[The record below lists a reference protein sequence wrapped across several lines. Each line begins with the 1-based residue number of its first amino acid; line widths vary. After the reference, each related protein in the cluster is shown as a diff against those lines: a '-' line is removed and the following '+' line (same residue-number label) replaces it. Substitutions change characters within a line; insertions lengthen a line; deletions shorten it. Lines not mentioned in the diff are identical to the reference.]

1 MDSKKRAPS
10 KETFDHTCLWWNDG
24 TFLEIPSEWNTV
36 IRKKGSHWGAAATQ
50 SFLLSRYI
58 HTSQRRL

>member
-10 KETFDHTCLWWNDG
+10 QEAFDNSSLRWNDG
-24 TFLEIPSEWNTV
+24 TFLEISSEWNIV
-36 IRKKGSHWGAAATQ
+36 ICEKGSHWGAAATQ
-50 SFLLSRYI
+50 PFLLSRYI